1 MAVFI
6 VCPSGGE
13 YTGVDLRNGQL
24 QENLRHQD
32 TLCVSVLTLSTIM
45 VGGLFAFF
53 RFPALPG
60 TWGLNP
66 GTVTTVPVVL
76 GMVVAVVLYAMCIWR
91 GMRILANNN
100 LFGKIRAFRS
110 LRGLVTVLAAMVF
123 IVVLATFST
132 RLQSDPTMD
141 KPPAGGGRSH
151 WMTSGVWAWN

>member
-100 LFGKIRAFRS
+100 LFGEDTGISKFARPRDRAGRDGFHCCLGDVLYSPAIRPYDGTN
-110 LRGLVTVLAAMVF
+110 LWLAAA
-123 IVVLATFST
+123 VLT
-132 RLQSDPTMD
+132 
-141 KPPAGGGRSH
+141 G
-151 WMTSGVWAWN
+151 